1 MKINSLLTIIVCL
14 LMVTHLSCS
23 QKELNNTFYVQN
35 TLKGFENT
43 PETAFEKARLLKT
56 IGFDGLEGFGYKDFF
71 ELKNALDKEGLK
83 MPVNYVALQ
92 FEADE
97 KLNDSSAYE
106 IKEMIKASAKGAII
120 YFPLQSNSFKD
131 NKEAG
136 DKVIASIL
144 RELSAYSAT
153 YGVKLCVY
161 PHVNTYCETVA
172 HSVKLAGMVDR
183 KNYGA
188 AMNLCHL
195 LKVEG
200 SEGIDTKIKE
210 FVPYLFAVNIC
221 GADDGDT
228 KQFGWDRLIQ
238 PLGQGSFDTYR
249 FVKLLIDNGYSG
261 PIGLQCYNLKGDIVE
276 TLTKSMQTWEGY
288 KRRYLKED

>member
-1 MKINSLLTIIVCL
+1 MKINSLVTIIVCMI
-14 LMVTHLSCS
+14 MVTHLTCS
-23 QKELNNTFYVQN
+23 QKELNNTFYIQN
-35 TLKGFENT
+35 TLKGFENS
-43 PETAFEKARLLKT
+43 PETALEKARLLKA
-56 IGFDGLEGFGYKDFF
+56 IGFDGLEGFGFEDFF
-71 ELKNALDKEGLK
+71 ELKNALDNEGLE
-83 MPVNYVALQ
+83 MPVNYVVLQ
-92 FEADE
+92 FEADG

-131 NKEAG
+131 DKGTG
-136 DKVIASIL
+136 DKVVASIL
-144 RELSAYSAT
+144 RELSDYSAS

-188 AMNLCHL
+188 AINLCHL

-200 SEGIDTKIKE
+200 SEGIDAKIKE
-210 FVPYLFAVNIC
+210 FAPYLLAVNIC

-276 TLTKSMQTWEGY
+276 TLTKSLHTWDGY
-288 KRRYLKED
+288 KKRYLKEN

>member
-43 PETAFEKARLLKT
+43 PKTAFEKARLLKT

-276 TLTKSMQTWEGY
+276 TLTKSMQTW
-288 KRRYLKED
+288 